1 MLVRIDRDLEAR
13 IKQAC
18 NGKSMSKTAER
29 LLRSALNDI
38 ENGDDAANNALGFI
52 VAQAANAAGWNDR
65 TWRNDASTTR
75 ALKLAIPA
83 IIDLLAPT
91 PEESSG
97 EEHHPLFRSADEHAR
112 QIFFWIVNR
121 LKERG
126 DEYGSDWP
134 AGHPLRNFPR
144 AADALNFTDLVAT
157 ATRKVVP

>member
-13 IKQAC
+13 IKRAC
-18 NGKSMSKTAER
+18 NGQSMSKTAER

-65 TWRNDASTTR
+65 NWRNDASTTR
-75 ALKLAIPA
+75 ALKLALPI
-83 IIDLLAPT
+83 IIDLLAP
-91 PEESSG
+91 PG
-97 EEHHPLFRSADEHAR
+97 EASTRDEHPLFRSADEHAR

-144 AADALNFTDLVAT
+144 AADALNFTGLVAT
-157 ATRKVVP
+157 ATRKVAP